1 MELTLEKIALR
12 YGKDNHNRS
21 SKAPLSLYL
30 QLFNLLRDMIVKRDL
45 PENYALPP
53 SRQLAIRLGV
63 SRSTII
69 RAYEFL
75 RLEGFVES
83 KQGSGHS
90 IKPLQKKVVSQPLG
104 TDSNYP
110 EISKLGKSFLN
121 NASLI
126 NTTDD
131 KSVAFRPGLP
141 PLDIFPVAQWKNLS
155 NLYWKNI
162 KLSNLSYSPASGIDQ
177 LKINIANYLTLSRGI
192 KCEANQVLI
201 MSGSLQSLYLIGAAL
216 INPGDSVA
224 MENPT
229 FPNVHSIFRGLMGQV
244 HGIGLDKEGMS
255 LDRLENL
262 NVKPKIIHT
271 TPSCHYPTGVQ
282 MTLKRRL
289 ELLAFANKNESIIIE
304 NDYEHEL
311 NNWDNPIPSLFS
323 LYNQYRTIYLGTFN
337 RLLHPSLRI
346 GYMIVPRYLREVTDA
361 ILKHSH
367 RFVPTSIQVVLNQFM
382 EKKYLYAHIKNVV
395 DVTKKRQHFFT
406 QMFEELFKDSE
417 FRLQSSSVLSLQN
430 LITVPKD
437 SVDKDWV
444 NLLGRHNI
452 IVHSYNKCFTDSIG
466 EQGLILGYSSI
477 PTAIIKNKL
486 NQMNQIMRKGK

>member
-1 MELTLEKIALR
+1 M
-12 YGKDNHNRS
+12 
-21 SKAPLSLYL
+21 
-30 QLFNLLRDMIVKRDL
+30 
-45 PENYALPP
+45 
-53 SRQLAIRLGV
+53 
-63 SRSTII
+63 
-69 RAYEFL
+69 
-75 RLEGFVES
+75 
-83 KQGSGHS
+83 
-90 IKPLQKKVVSQPLG
+90 
-104 TDSNYP
+104 
-110 EISKLGKSFLN
+110 
-121 NASLI
+121 
-126 NTTDD
+126 
-131 KSVAFRPGLP
+131 
-141 PLDIFPVAQWKNLS
+141 
-155 NLYWKNI
+155 
-162 KLSNLSYSPASGIDQ
+162 
-177 LKINIANYLTLSRGI
+177 
-192 KCEANQVLI
+192 
-201 MSGSLQSLYLIGAAL
+201 
-216 INPGDSVA
+216 
-224 MENPT
+224 
-229 FPNVHSIFRGLMGQV
+229 
-244 HGIGLDKEGMS
+244 
-255 LDRLENL
+255 
-262 NVKPKIIHT
+262 
-271 TPSCHYPTGVQ
+271 
-282 MTLKRRL
+282 
-289 ELLAFANKNESIIIE
+289 LAFANKNESIIIE

-323 LYNQYRTIYLGTFN
+323 LANQYRTIYLGTFN

-346 GYMIVPRYLREVTDA
+346 GYMIVPRYLRDVTDA